1 MIDAIVV
8 GVGIVILGG
17 CVLVATTL
25 TLATRSRSRRQIPE
39 QPPAL
44 PASFDVNDAVAFI
57 RATAPLVTANTL
69 KILNQSVSVDGE
81 ENVRIRLTVDESDL
95 VGRGKSLREAAQHL
109 VRQHPQLAE
118 ALSPWL

>member
-17 CVLVATTL
+17 CVLVGTTL
-25 TLATRSRSRRQIPE
+25 TLAARSRSRQRISDA
-39 QPPAL
+39 PPL

-57 RATAPLVTANTL
+57 RATAPLVTANSL